1 MVRRHPSGWQGAFR
15 HVNDCVKRHGFATG
29 LRLGVQRAR
38 RLAYCYETQVWYH
51 LRLEGP
57 RPRLS
62 LPPAL
67 SLVKVGRRDRHFVH
81 QLPNLATDDALGR
94 LAAGRDLWVVHDRGR
109 VLFASWIVRA
119 RMEAISTRDIDFAL
133 PDRVVGLDDAI
144 GAPAVLGRG
153 IATAAW
159 SQMADAIRAEGM
171 TAIVSKVGE
180 TDLAGRRAMEL
191 AGFRAVAS
199 VELQR
204 VGRYYWADVR
214 PYEPGGL
221 ASHLAA
227 HLPSRGE
234 IAPRRSA

>member
-1 MVRRHPSGWQGAFR
+1 MVRRHPFGWHGALR
-15 HVNDCVKRHGFATG
+15 HVNESVKRHGFATG
-29 LRLGVQRAR
+29 LRISVQRVR

-51 LRLEGP
+51 LRLDAP
-57 RPRLS
+57 RPRLHLPAS
-62 LPPAL
+62 LT
-67 SLVKVGRRDRHFVH
+67 LVKVGRRDWHFVH
-81 QLPNLATDDALGR
+81 QLPNVASEDAARR

-109 VLFASWIVRA
+109 VLFASWIVRL

-133 PDRVVGLDDAI
+133 PDRAVGLDDAI

-159 SQMADAIRAEGM
+159 SQMADAICEDGM
-171 TAIVSKVGE
+171 TAIISKVGE

-204 VGRYYWADVR
+204 VGRHYWVDVR
-214 PYEPGGL
+214 PYEQGGL

-227 HLPSRGE
+227 HLPARGE
-234 IAPRRSA
+234 IAVRPVA

>member
-1 MVRRHPSGWQGAFR
+1 
-15 HVNDCVKRHGFATG
+15 
-29 LRLGVQRAR
+29 
-38 RLAYCYETQVWYH
+38 
-51 LRLEGP
+51 
-57 RPRLS
+57 
-62 LPPAL
+62 
-67 SLVKVGRRDRHFVH
+67 LVKVGRRDRHFVH
-81 QLPNLATDDALGR
+81 QLPNIATDDAEGR
-94 LAAGRDLWVVHDRGR
+94 LAAGRDLWVVHERGR

-133 PDRVVGLDDAI
+133 PEHVVGLDDAI

-159 SQMADAIRAEGM
+159 SQMADAIHDEGM

-180 TDLAGRRAMEL
+180 TDLAGRRAMER

-204 VGRYYWADVR
+204 VGRHYWVDVR

-221 ASHLAA
+221 AAHLAA
-227 HLPSRGE
+227 QLPARGE
-234 IAPRRSA
+234 ISA

>member
-1 MVRRHPSGWQGAFR
+1 MVRRHPSTWHGALR
-15 HVNDCVKRHGFATG
+15 HVNDCVKRHGWATG
-29 LRLGVQRAR
+29 LRIGAQRVR

-51 LRLEGP
+51 LRLDGP
-57 RPRLS
+57 RPRLH
-62 LPPAL
+62 LPA
-67 SLVKVGRRDRHFVH
+67 SLVLLKVGRRDRHFVH
-81 QLPNLATDDALGR
+81 QLPNIATDDAEKR

-133 PDRVVGLDDAI
+133 PERVVGLDDAI

-159 SQMADAIRAEGM
+159 SQMADAIRDEGM
-171 TAIVSKVGE
+171 AAIVSKVGE

-204 VGRYYWADVR
+204 VGRHYWVDVR
-214 PYEPGGL
+214 PYEQGGL

-227 HLPSRGE
+227 HLPRRGE
-234 IAPRRSA
+234 ISA

>member
-1 MVRRHPSGWQGAFR
+1 MDRRHSFGWQRALR

-38 RLAYCYETQVWYH
+38 RLAYCYEVQVWYH
-51 LRLEGP
+51 LRLDGP

-62 LPPAL
+62 LPAP
-67 SLVKVGRRDRHFVH
+67 LVLVRVGRRDRHFVQ
-81 QLPNLATDDALGR
+81 QLPNVATDDAEGR
-94 LAAGRDLWVVHDRGR
+94 LAAGRDLWVVHERGR

-159 SQMADAIRAEGM
+159 SQIADAIRDEGM

-204 VGRYYWADVR
+204 VGRHYWVDVR
-214 PYEPGGL
+214 PYEQGGL

-227 HLPSRGE
+227 HLPARGE
-234 IAPRRSA
+234 IAP